1 MHETLIAPY
10 DFPVFKSSEQL
21 VFEQEQLRE
30 NLKPTFVID
39 ESVYEIKAEEF
50 ISKFE
55 QKWATDKNVT
65 KDARFTFFNLNKKK
79 NKKTKKKN

>member
-1 MHETLIAPY
+1 ML
-10 DFPVFKSSEQL
+10 L
-21 VFEQEQLRE
+21 
-30 NLKPTFVID
+30 D
-39 ESVYEIKAEEF
+39 ESVYDIKAEEF

-79 NKKTKKKN
+79 NNKTKKKN